1 MQDKLSSGGQTVQ
14 VTWGSTF
21 LNRNSVRIPRSLLQ
35 GSSKPEIFAK
45 AAELFYDATDQQNQ
59 DIRADRGDEM
69 KRLERI
75 FKYAGWLIG
84 VCFLFAATVPVY
96 AGQYESLSPLL
107 IDLKGW
113 QAEPAEGMDMDM
125 GGTKIIQAARQYTR
139 NAKEAD
145 AMVMIGNAMMTQAH
159 AQGMQSG
166 QMETAEAKIKTT
178 TIDGYQVSIHHSKVD
193 NEGAVVV
200 VLPGTGQM
208 GAIFIFHYKGL
219 NENDGLSAA
228 KQFNWKKIEQQTKKL
243 MQ

>member
-1 MQDKLSSGGQTVQ
+1 M
-14 VTWGSTF
+14 
-21 LNRNSVRIPRSLLQ
+21 NRVK
-35 GSSKPEIFAK
+35 GF
-45 AAELFYDATDQQNQ
+45 
-59 DIRADRGDEM
+59 
-69 KRLERI
+69 
-75 FKYAGWLIG
+75 FKYAIWLVV
-84 VCFLFAATVPVY
+84 VCFLFVASVPVY

-107 IDLKGW
+107 TDLNGW

-139 NAKEAD
+139 DGKEAD

-166 QMETAEAKIKTT
+166 QMETAEAKIKMTM
-178 TIDGYQVSIHHSKVD
+178 IDGYQVSIHHSKAD

-200 VLPGTGQM
+200 VLPGTGQL

-228 KQFNWKKIEQQTKKL
+228 KQFDWKKIEQQTKKL